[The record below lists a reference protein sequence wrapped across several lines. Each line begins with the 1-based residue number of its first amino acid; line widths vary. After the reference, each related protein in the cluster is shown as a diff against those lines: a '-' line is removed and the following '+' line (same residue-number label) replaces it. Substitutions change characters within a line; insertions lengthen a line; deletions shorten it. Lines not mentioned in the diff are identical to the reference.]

1 MPVESN
7 QTPEVTRSP
16 AQQSAAETATV
27 MPPLGTDQKLRIGA
41 YTLLASLLRDAPDDA
56 LLEYLQDTG
65 RDATADDDI
74 GQAML
79 SLAGA
84 AQTADAAQTNEEFH
98 DLFIGIGRGELVPFG
113 SWYLTGFL
121 MEKPLSLLRTDL
133 QALGF
138 ERQPDVTEP
147 EDHVAALA
155 EVMAMLI
162 SDNVSHQTQQDFFE
176 KHLSTWMGRF
186 FTDLQNAGS
195 ASFYRAVGQF
205 GDALIKL
212 ESRYF
217 SMRL

>member
-1 MPVESN
+1 MPVESK
-7 QTPEVTRSP
+7 QTPESTSSP
-16 AQQSAAETATV
+16 APQAAPI

-56 LLEYLQDTG
+56 LLAYLHDTG
-65 RDATADDDI
+65 RQATDDDQI
-74 GQAML
+74 GQAMRSL
-79 SLAGA
+79 SSA
-84 AQTADAAQTNEEFH
+84 AQTTDAAQANEEFH

-138 ERQPDVTEP
+138 ERQPDITEP
-147 EDHVAALA
+147 EDHVAALS

-162 SDNVSHQTQQDFFE
+162 SDGVAHETQQDFFE
-176 KHLSTWMGRF
+176 KHLSAWMGRF

-195 ASFYRAVGQF
+195 ATFYRAVGQF

-217 SMRL
+217 AMRL

>member
-1 MPVESN
+1 MTVESN
-7 QTPEVTRSP
+7 HARELTGSQPQRSAP
-16 AQQSAAETATV
+16 VA
-27 MPPLGTDQKLRIGA
+27 PPLGADQKLRIGA
-41 YTLLASLLRDAPDDA
+41 YSLLASLLRAAPDDSI
-56 LLEYLQDTG
+56 LQYLQDTG
-65 RDATADDDI
+65 RNATNDDDI
-74 GQAML
+74 GAAMS
-79 SLAGA
+79 SLAAA
-84 AQTADAAQTNEEFH
+84 AQAADAAQTNEEFH

-133 QALGF
+133 QELGF
-138 ERQPDVTEP
+138 ERQPEVTEP
-147 EDHVAALA
+147 EDHVAALS

-162 SDNVSHQTQQDFFE
+162 SDGVDHEVQKEFFE
-176 KHLSTWMGRF
+176 KHLSAWMGRF

-195 ASFYRAVGQF
+195 ASFYCAVGQF